1 MIKIYYRS
9 SKLPQERPMTNVHTI
24 KRAMEPKPVEDG
36 INFNQDPTQHHHRQ
50 TSEYKSLENDLIMRE
65 NEMQFSRY

>member
-1 MIKIYYRS
+1 
-9 SKLPQERPMTNVHTI
+9 MTNVHTI

-36 INFNQDPTQHHHRQ
+36 INFNKEPPQHHHRQ